1 VFTFFKK
8 KLPNEP
14 FPFHLLGTDM
24 HSHLIPGVDDGA
36 QDAQTSIELINGLLD
51 LGYSRLITTPHVMQ
65 DLYPND
71 PESLA
76 QGYRLLSET
85 AGQKLP
91 LHFAAEYFLDDHVRR
106 LLDAEEALLTIS
118 GNKLLFEL
126 SFVSKPMGLKEMIFD
141 LQMKG
146 YDPILA
152 HPERYTYFHRA
163 PAFYEQIRQTGCS
176 FQCNILSFSGYY
188 GGVIRE
194 AAEFLASKNLV
205 DLLGTDLHHHRHLKA
220 LRELSFSPALRK
232 LMENPLLNS
241 QL

>member
-36 QDAQTSIELINGLLD
+36 PDTQTSIELINGLLD
-51 LGYSRLITTPHVMQ
+51 LGYSKLITTPHIMQ

-71 PESLA
+71 PETLG
-76 QGYRLLSET
+76 QGYRLLSDST
-85 AGQKLP
+85 GQKLP

-106 LLDAEEALLTIS
+106 LLDADEALLTIS
-118 GNKLLFEL
+118 GKQLLFEL

-163 PAFYEQIRQTGCS
+163 PAFYEEIRQTGCS

-188 GGVIRE
+188 GDVIRE
-194 AAEFLASKNLV
+194 AAEFLVTKNLV

-220 LRELSFSPALRK
+220 LQELSFSPALRK
-232 LMENPLLNS
+232 LMEKPLLNS
-241 QL
+241 EL